1 MYSHTHQPPQ
11 GLQLLVD
18 GCISNM
24 FGPRDAEAYQSTLLR
39 RGAGP
44 LQEYNAPGYP
54 RTFFA
59 MPSPGPFVNQ
69 QTPWVIDY
77 VIGDMGTVVPQK
89 LWSPRLRHEFL
100 RPPIFFFR
108 KNEGRLGLPLNQAA
122 GGNCMYLLGAS
133 HPAPLGENCGNHAQI
148 RISVS

>member
-1 MYSHTHQPPQ
+1 MYQPPH
-11 GLQLLVD
+11 QLLVD
-18 GCISNM
+18 GCISTM
-24 FGPRDAEAYQSTLLR
+24 FGPRDAEVYQSTLLR

-44 LQEYNAPGYP
+44 LQEYKDPGYP

-59 MPSPGPFVNQ
+59 VPSPGPFVGP
-69 QTPWVIDY
+69 QTPWVVDY

-108 KNEGRLGLPLNQAA
+108 NGGLGLPLNQAA
-122 GGNCMYLLGAS
+122 GGNCMYLHGAP
-133 HPAPLGENCGNHAQI
+133 HPAPLGENCGNHTQI
-148 RISVS
+148 RINVS